1 MEWQTDDT
9 AYHPLQKPRGIMRKY
24 LVMFALLAVVL
35 TACRI
40 ESNVILDIEEDG
52 SAVVGAEIGFDEEFR
67 ELLGDMGEGS
77 PDDLF
82 GDLPD
87 FGGDDVVQTERTEGD
102 MTFYG
107 VTTAVEDLSTFDS
120 SAAGGEVFETFSYT
134 FDEETA
140 TLSATVAPTDL
151 GDAGGDLPIDPSMI
165 TEEFFSANVVVSMP
179 GTVSSHD
186 ADEVRSDG
194 TLVWKIPFT
203 GSKSISATS
212 DLGSGG
218 TSNLVLIALVVLLVV
233 AAIAVVVVSIMNR
246 RRSQAAVDS
255 AAASHSADMAAA
267 EMVAE
272 GGPVE
277 PGEPD
282 VAVETSTT
290 APTEDAVT
298 RGAGDAVDAA
308 DPDADDRFGGTDEG
322 DQPDRT

>member
-1 MEWQTDDT
+1 
-9 AYHPLQKPRGIMRKY
+9 MRKY

-77 PDDLF
+77 PEDLF
-82 GDLPD
+82 GELPD
-87 FGGDDVVQTERTEGD
+87 FGGENVQPTERTEGD

-107 VTTAVEDLSTFDS
+107 VTTTIEDLSTLDAS
-120 SAAGGEVFETFSYT
+120 STAGEAFETFSYT
-134 FDEETA
+134 FDDETA

-165 TEEFFSANVVVSMP
+165 TDEFFSANVVVTMP
-179 GTVSSHD
+179 GTVTSHD

-194 TLVWKIPFT
+194 TLVWTIPLT

-218 TSNLVLIALVVLLVV
+218 TSNLVLIGLVVLLVV
-233 AAIAVVVVSIMNR
+233 AAIAVVIVSIMNR

-282 VAVETSTT
+282 VPVEPSTT
-290 APTEDAVT
+290 APVEDAA
-298 RGAGDAVDAA
+298 AGEAGSAVDAV
-308 DPDADDRFGGTDEG
+308 DPDADDRSVGTDEG

>member
-9 AYHPLQKPRGIMRKY
+9 AYHQPQKPRGTMRKY
-24 LVMFALLAVVL
+24 LIMFALLAVVL

-52 SAVVGAEIGFDEEFR
+52 SALVGAEIGFDEEFR
-67 ELLGDMGEGS
+67 ELLGDMGEAS
-77 PDDLF
+77 PEDLF

-87 FGGDDVVQTERTEGD
+87 FGGDDVVTTERTEGD

-107 VTTAVEDLSTFDS
+107 VTTAVDDLSTFDA

-140 TLSATVAPTDL
+140 TLSATVAATDL

-165 TEEFFSANVVVSMP
+165 TEEFFSANVIVSMP
-179 GTVSSHD
+179 GTVTSHD

-203 GSKSISATS
+203 GSKAISATS
-212 DLGSGG
+212 DLGAGG
-218 TSNLVLIALVVLLVV
+218 TSNLVLIALVTLLVI
-233 AAIAVVVVSIMNR
+233 AAIAVVVVSILNR
-246 RRSQAAVDS
+246 RRSQAAVD
-255 AAASHSADMAAA
+255 AAATSHSAEMAAA

-282 VAVETSTT
+282 VPVDASTT
-290 APTEDAVT
+290 VPLEDTVT
-298 RGAGDAVDAA
+298 YEPDAVDASDA
-308 DPDADDRFGGTDEG
+308 IDADDRDRGPYEG